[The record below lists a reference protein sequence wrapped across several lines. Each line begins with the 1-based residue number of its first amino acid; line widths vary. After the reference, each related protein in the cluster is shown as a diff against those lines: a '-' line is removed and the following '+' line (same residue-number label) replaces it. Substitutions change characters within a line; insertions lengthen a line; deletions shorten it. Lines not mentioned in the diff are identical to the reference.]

1 MTRADSAILAAT
13 VLLVAPAAVAEE
25 EDDNWDGGYEEG
37 GEYRSGFVAGLGVA
51 SEAGNAVGYPNQAGK
66 IDDPNYRAT
75 TKLGLGGAAELWI
88 GGAIQDW
95 FTFGLG
101 YGRGQMTGNALRAS
115 STVYLFRIETYPFFY
130 SGTFGRDFGLQ
141 ADFGIGTVTINNQEA
156 EQEMADGGAMS
167 VVGLG
172 AAYEWLH
179 FGSFAAGP
187 TLQYRHR
194 FSESLAAHTVALGM
208 RLVYR
213 SGP

>member
-1 MTRADSAILAAT
+1 MRFIIG
-13 VLLVAPAAVAEE
+13 LL
-25 EDDNWDGGYEEG
+25 
-37 GEYRSGFVAGLGVA
+37 
-51 SEAGNAVGYPNQAGK
+51 
-66 IDDPNYRAT
+66 
-75 TKLGLGGAAELWI
+75 LGLGIGLAAALLLAPEKDLRRRQEEPLGEEEPGAGEMGEDRDAL
-88 GGAIQDW
+88 A
-95 FTFGLG
+95 GL
-101 YGRGQMTGNALRAS
+101 RRAMQ
-115 STVYLFRIETYPFFY
+115 
-130 SGTFGRDFGLQ
+130 GLQ
-141 ADFGIGTVTINNQEA
+141 RQVQEAWEEARHASQEA

>member
-1 MTRADSAILAAT
+1 MTRAHSALLAAT
-13 VLLVAPAAVAEE
+13 VLLAAPAAVAQEE
-25 EDDNWDGGYEEG
+25 SEDWDGGYDERAEH
-37 GEYRSGFVAGLGVA
+37 RSGFVAGLGTALV
-51 SEAGNAVGYPNQAGK
+51 AGNALGYPNQAGK
-66 IDDPNYRAT
+66 IDDPAYRAT
-75 TKLGLGGAAELWI
+75 TRLGLGGEAELWI

-101 YGRGQMTGNALRAS
+101 YGRGQLSGNDLRAS
-115 STVYLFRIETYPFFY
+115 STAYLFRVETYPFFY

-141 ADFGIGTVTINNQEA
+141 ADFGLGTVTINDLEA
-156 EQEMADGGAMS
+156 EREVADGGAMS

-172 AAYEWLH
+172 AVYEWLH

-187 TLQYRHR
+187 TLRYRHR
-194 FSESLAAHTVALGM
+194 FSASLAAHTAALGL

>member
-1 MTRADSAILAAT
+1 MSAALSTATPAKADVYVPPAGLSAASRATYAPNPKPITPHVAAT
-13 VLLVAPAAVAEE
+13 SAPSAGFDWGSAGIGAALVVGALL
-25 EDDNWDGGYEEG
+25 
-37 GEYRSGFVAGLGVA
+37 
-51 SEAGNAVGYPNQAGK
+51 
-66 IDDPNYRAT
+66 I
-75 TKLGLGGAAELWI
+75 GLGGAAELWI

-187 TLQYRHR
+187 TLQYSHR
-194 FSESLAAHTVALGM
+194 FSESLAAHTAALGM